1 MAPML
6 AAYRTTSRLASAA
19 PLGVML
25 GLAALLL
32 TATGSAQAQGYQGF
46 GASTPG
52 GAGGPLIRVTTL
64 ADSGPGSLREA
75 VAAGNRTVVFDVG
88 GDIVLQ
94 DYLYVRGAFITIDG
108 TSAPPPGITLRNRG
122 LIVRGSRGAH
132 DVIVRGIRV
141 RNSAI
146 DGIQVA
152 YGAYNVVIDH
162 VSIAGSGDGNLDITE
177 DSHDVTVSW
186 SVLAAPAS
194 GKSMLIKYNPARV
207 TLHHNLFVNANGR
220 NPNVSIDNA
229 GTPAGD
235 TTLDM
240 RNNVVANWSNG
251 WGTLVHYGSAANV
264 VANYYSSPASTVSK
278 QRQAILVCA
287 SPCQGDPAS
296 AGWAHVAGNVSGDAA
311 AANLNAAGNVAVPF
325 AAPIVDAEDAC
336 TAALRVLAEAG
347 VRPLDALDT
356 QHVASVAAPACAQG
370 GTP

>member
-1 MAPML
+1 MAPMR
-6 AAYRTTSRLASAA
+6 ARYRTRIPAWLGPAA
-19 PLGVML
+19 LTL
-25 GLAALLL
+25 GLAWLLL
-32 TATGSAQAQGYQGF
+32 AAAGPAAAQGYQGF

-52 GAGGPLIRVTTL
+52 GAGGPIVRVTTL

-75 VAAGNRTVVFDVG
+75 VAAGHRTVVFDVG

-94 DYLYVRGAFITIDG
+94 DYLYVRGAFVTIDG
-108 TSAPPPGITLRNRG
+108 STAPPPGITLRNRG
-122 LIVRGSRGAH
+122 LIIRGSRGAH

-141 RNSAI
+141 RASAI

-186 SVLAAPAS
+186 SLLAAPAS
-194 GKSMLIKYNPARV
+194 GKTMLIKYNPSRV

-229 GTPAGD
+229 GTPAAD

-240 RNNVVANWSNG
+240 RNNVVANWSSG
-251 WGTLVHYGSAANV
+251 WGTLVHYGSTANV
-264 VANYYSSPASTVSK
+264 VANYYTSPASTVSK
-278 QRQAILVCA
+278 QRQAIIVCA
-287 SPCQGDPAS
+287 TPCQGDPAS
-296 AGWAHVAGNVSGDAA
+296 VGFAHVAGNVSADAA

-325 AAPIVDAEDAC
+325 AAPLVDVEDAC
-336 TAALRVLAEAG
+336 TAAQRVLAEAG
-347 VRPLDALDT
+347 VRPFDALDA
-356 QHVASVAAPACAQG
+356 QHVASVAPPACVPG